1 MCAGERVTSERDI
14 GMKKRILAYLEMIDK
29 LLEHPP
35 IAVNYEDEVK
45 KHLVQIGFFMHERLI
60 HLIVTVLFAIMTV
73 GVALYCVADPGIPL
87 FLLFGALL
95 VLLVPY
101 IMHYYLLENS
111 VQKMYEQYDEL
122 LRRSEEQKKEAGY
135 REAYPEDD
143 FGAGQ
148 K

>member
-1 MCAGERVTSERDI
+1 
-14 GMKKRILAYLEMIDK
+14 MKKRILAYLAMIDK

-35 IAVNYEDEVK
+35 IAVNYEDEVR
-45 KHLVQIGFFMHERLI
+45 KHLVQIRFFMHERLI

-73 GVALYCVADPGIPL
+73 GVALFCVADPGIPL

-95 VLLVPY
+95 ILLVPY
-101 IMHYYLLENS
+101 IMHYYLLENG

-122 LRRSEEQKKEAGY
+122 LRRSEEQKKENGY

-143 FGAGQ
+143 FGADRS
-148 K
+148 

>member
-1 MCAGERVTSERDI
+1 
-14 GMKKRILAYLEMIDK
+14 MKKRILAYLEKIDQ
-29 LLEHPP
+29 LLKHPP

-60 HLIVTVLFAIMTV
+60 HLIVTVLFAILTV

-95 VLLVPY
+95 ILLVPY
-101 IMHYYLLENS
+101 IMHYYLLENG

-122 LRRSEEQKKEAGY
+122 LLRSEEQKKEAGY
-135 REAYPEDD
+135 REAFPEED
-143 FGAGQ
+143 GRGE
-148 K
+148 